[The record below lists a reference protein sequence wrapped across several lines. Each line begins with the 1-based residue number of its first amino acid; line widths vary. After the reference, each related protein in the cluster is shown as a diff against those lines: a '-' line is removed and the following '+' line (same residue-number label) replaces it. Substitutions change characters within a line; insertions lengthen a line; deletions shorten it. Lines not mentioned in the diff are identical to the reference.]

1 MVAYLDEGG
10 ARHLI
15 AKIRDTFW
23 PVGTILATSTN
34 TSPASYIGGSW
45 EAYAPGRTLVGVDEK
60 HPLNSTGGAATHT
73 ITQQELPP
81 HVHDLAARAS
91 DDTNMSRPNFI
102 MTQWSYPGQY
112 LQHGNWYPR
121 LAHTLENTGYAGETA
136 YPNNPINIEQPYL
149 AVRYWRR
156 IA

>member
-1 MVAYLDEGG
+1 MVAYLDQAGVQ
-10 ARHLI
+10 HLI

-60 HPLNSTGGAATHT
+60 HTLGAQGGSETHSHNPGTLSAQVSLDGNNTVVRRVRISSFKGDVRKIGDIYGGSFDATWGAA
-73 ITQQELPP
+73 I
-81 HVHDLAARAS
+81 VGYSDVAS
-91 DDTNMSRPNFI
+91 SM
-102 MTQWSYPGQY
+102 
-112 LQHGNWYPR
+112 
-121 LAHTLENTGYAGETA
+121 
-136 YPNNPINIEQPYL
+136 QPYV
-149 AVRYWRR
+149 AVCYWRR

>member
-1 MVAYLDEGG
+1 MVAYLDQAGVQ
-10 ARHLI
+10 HLI

-60 HPLNSTGGAATHT
+60 HPIGSQGGSESIDVGQDT
-73 ITQQELPP
+73 
-81 HVHDLAARAS
+81 DLATAMHVDDNGNIQVEWKRGYHPSASVKTGFALDTRAS
-91 DDTNMSRPNFI
+91 IN
-102 MTQWSYPGQY
+102 WSYQSTHSGIKV
-112 LQHGNWYPR
+112 
-121 LAHTLENTGYAGETA
+121 AGVL
-136 YPNNPINIEQPYL
+136 PIESPY
-149 AVRYWRR
+149 VSVYYWRR